1 MNATHSLIAACATLV
16 LLTFVVGVRL
26 LQVRVAEMKRKRI
39 HPQAVALSAQRKDR
53 LEDTRASDN
62 FKHLFETPVL
72 FYALCGVAVG
82 AGNPPEWLALAA
94 WLYVALRVIHSL
106 IQCTYN
112 KVMHRFYVFV
122 ASFFLLA
129 GMWAGYAIWIIGQ
142 A

>member
-1 MNATHSLIAACATLV
+1 VNVTQSLIAACAALV
-16 LLTFVVGVRL
+16 LLTFIVGARL

-39 HPQAVALSAQRKDR
+39 LPQTVALSAQRREK

-62 FKHLFETPVL
+62 FNHLFETPIL
-72 FYALCGVAVG
+72 FYALCAATIG
-82 AGNPPEWLALAA
+82 AGNPPAWLAVTA

-112 KVMHRFYVFV
+112 RVMHRFYVFI

-129 GMWAGYAIWIIGQ
+129 GMWAGYAIWMIGHD
-142 A
+142 